1 VARYVIDP
9 ARSRVWIDA
18 RSNVHPIHSSA
29 EGLEGFVDFDADRDG
44 QVGAHPAGRLSFP
57 VRQLSSGNPLER
69 RELQRRIEARHYPT
83 IEGVLRAMD
92 ALDDGSLLMRGD
104 LSFRGVTRSV
114 DGKMAMSA
122 VDDRT
127 IRLEGASKFN
137 IRDFGMEPPRIL
149 MLRVEPEVNVRV
161 EIVAEREA

>member
-1 VARYVIDP
+1 VIDP

-18 RSNVHPIHSSA
+18 RSNVHPIRSSA
-29 EGLEGFVDFDADRDG
+29 EGLEGFMDFDADRDG
-44 QVGAHPAGRLSFP
+44 EVGAHPAGRLSFP

-69 RELQRRIEARHYPT
+69 RELQRRIEARRYPT
-83 IEGVLRAMD
+83 IEGVLTAMET
-92 ALDDGSLLMRGD
+92 LDDGSLLMRGD

-127 IRLEGASKFN
+127 IRLEGTSTFDV
-137 IRDFGMEPPRIL
+137 REFGMDPPRVL
-149 MLRVEPEVNVRV
+149 MLRVEPVVDVRV
-161 EIVAEREA
+161 EIVAERQA